1 MRHASAHRRGGA
13 GDQGG
18 VGMTTTSERVV
29 PPHLATNPRLG
40 TWIRVVDGVVLVQ
53 VGKVELGQGILTALG
68 QIAADAL
75 GLPLSTVLVVPATTS
90 GPDQG
95 LTAGSL
101 SVFQSF
107 PALRHLGAV
116 VRALAGPAG
125 EVPAEMA
132 AYVARI

>member
-1 MRHASAHRRGGA
+1 
-13 GDQGG
+13 
-18 VGMTTTSERVV
+18 MTTTPNRVV
-29 PPHLATNPRLG
+29 PPHVATNPRLG
-40 TWIRVVDGVVLVQ
+40 TWIRVVDGAVLVQ
-53 VGKVELGQGILTALG
+53 VGKVELGQGILTAVG

-75 GLPLSTVLVVPATTS
+75 GLPQSTVRVVPATTS

-116 VRALAGPAG
+116 VRALAGPVDDGYVDRIAG
-125 EVPAEMA
+125 
-132 AYVARI
+132 

>member
-1 MRHASAHRRGGA
+1 
-13 GDQGG
+13 
-18 VGMTTTSERVV
+18 MTTTSERVV
-29 PPHLATNPRLG
+29 PPHVVTNPRLG
-40 TWIRVVDGVVLVQ
+40 TWIRVADRVVLVQ

-75 GLPLSTVLVVPATTS
+75 GLPLTSVRVVPATTY

-107 PALRHLGAV
+107 PALRHVGAA
-116 VRALAGPAG
+116 VRQLAGPSDD
-125 EVPAEMA
+125 VT
-132 AYVARI
+132 AYVARVADLDP